1 MKHDKR
7 LLQRRFSRRLESYDT
22 LATVQRTIADRLA
35 ERLAQAAPTGRAI
48 RKGVEI
54 GAGTGFLT
62 RHLVRLFPEA
72 TWIVNDLVAE
82 SRDYLPKKPT
92 VRFEAGDGERFDF
105 AASAHG
111 GYDLIASASV
121 VQWFDDLPG
130 FITRAAAGL
139 RSEGGVLAFS
149 TFGPENFREI
159 TATTGQGLDYYP
171 LAELVEFCR
180 RAGLEP
186 TVAEEWIERP
196 LYPTPTDVLR
206 HLRLTGV
213 NGIAA
218 ERWTHNRLREFEA
231 DYRAAYTVP
240 AAETA
245 DRAVTLTFH
254 PILVVAE
261 KHEAITEEHGVI
273 ATKR

>member
-1 MKHDKR
+1 MKHDKH

-22 LATVQRTIADRLA
+22 LATVQRAIADRLA
-35 ERLAQAAPTGRAI
+35 DRLAQAVSSRAAI
-48 RKGVEI
+48 RHGVEI

-72 TWIVNDLVAE
+72 AWIVNDLVAE
-82 SRDYLPKKPT
+82 SRDYLPKKQT

-105 AASAHG
+105 AASEHG
-111 GYDLIASASV
+111 GCDLIASASV

-130 FITRAAAGL
+130 FIARAAAGL
-139 RSEGGVLAFS
+139 RESGGLLAFS

-171 LAELVEFCR
+171 LTELIEFCR

-213 NGIAA
+213 NAVAA
-218 ERWTHNRLREFEA
+218 ERWTHNRLRQFEA
-231 DYRAAYTVP
+231 DYRAAYTAP
-240 AAETA
+240 AVETA
-245 DRAVTLTFH
+245 DRDVTLTFH
-254 PILVVAE
+254 PILVLAE
-261 KHEAITEEHGVI
+261 K
-273 ATKR
+273 R